1 MTESTLEY
9 IPIDWSQVATSNW
22 IYQARFGE
30 TLDLSDSSIEFTVSI
45 PDSYVTDAALELQ
58 VVVHAEDAANT
69 DYGTHIVLSSL
80 TKNDDGD
87 YIIGRDTDL
96 ATAIGLGFQVSK
108 APADANLKDSIHIRS
123 LLIKRPEGSAPV
135 SSNSSS
141 SSSSSSSSAS
151 NIIDIPMES
160 TWRGNSGGTVAYVA
174 DGVEFTAAAKDQGAV
189 FDIAGPV
196 NWEGATLTF
205 VINISQAYKD
215 SSANLQPFAQTKDT
229 WDGHWDCYLE
239 NAQLTAGTDQTVT
252 CGPLGAAFNVSD
264 AAGIQA
270 GLQAPT
276 AASGTVI
283 IKSASVTLAE

>member
-9 IPIDWSQVATSNW
+9 IPIDWSQVAASNW
-22 IYQARFGE
+22 IYQARMDFGE
-30 TLDLSDSSIEFTVSI
+30 TFDLSDSSIEFRVSI
-45 PDSYVTDAALELQ
+45 PDSYVTDATLELQ
-58 VVVHAEDAANT
+58 VVVHAEDSANT

-108 APADANLKDSIHIRS
+108 APADANLKDSIHIIS
-123 LLIKRPEGSAPV
+123 LLIKRPEGSDPV
-135 SSNSSS
+135 SSS

-160 TWRGNSGGTVAYVA
+160 IWRGNSGGTVAYVA

-189 FDIAGPV
+189 FDFAGPV
-196 NWEGATLTF
+196 NWEGATLNF
-205 VINISQAYKD
+205 VINVSQAYKD
-215 SSANLQPFAQTKDT
+215 SGADLQPFVQEKAS
-229 WDGHWDCYLE
+229 WGGHWGCYVG
-239 NAQLTAGTDQTVT
+239 NADLTAGTDQTVT